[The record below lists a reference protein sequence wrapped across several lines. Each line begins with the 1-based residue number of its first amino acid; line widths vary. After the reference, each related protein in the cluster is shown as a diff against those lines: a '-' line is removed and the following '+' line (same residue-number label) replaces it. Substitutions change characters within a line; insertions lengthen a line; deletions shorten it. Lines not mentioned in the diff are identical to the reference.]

1 MGKSVVRNSTHV
13 VCRWLGNSLAVAGK
27 HYLQVT
33 DEHFERAAANPT
45 QTAAALGDLEE
56 TGADKE
62 TKKARE
68 NDDSPVFSGFEM
80 GGTGLEPV
88 TSTV

>member
-1 MGKSVVRNSTHV
+1 
-13 VCRWLGNSLAVAGK
+13 LGN
-27 HYLQVT
+27 
-33 DEHFERAAANPT
+33 
-45 QTAAALGDLEE
+45 LEG
-56 TGADKE
+56 TGSDNDTE
-62 TKKARE
+62 KARE